1 MKIAIC
7 SDSHDNI
14 VNITTFLS
22 YCRKNKI
29 KIILHCGDWCATSV
43 LRFFREKFKGE
54 IYGVYGNVHADHET
68 MQKFAKDNDIKLKS
82 DEQLLNLRS
91 VSVHHE
97 SQQSKR
103 VHPAQLRGSNDATKI
118 VTIITHYPDNAKKL
132 AETGKYQI
140 VFYGHNHKPWMEKIN
155 ETYMINPGTLAG
167 MFQRASFAVYD
178 TETKKLELKIVDQI
192 K

>member
-7 SDSHDNI
+7 SDSHDNL
-14 VNITTFLS
+14 VNITKFLS

-29 KIILHCGDWCATSV
+29 AKILHCGDWCAPSV
-43 LRFFREKFKGE
+43 LKFFREKFKGE
-54 IYGVYGNVHADHET
+54 IYGVYGNVHADDET

-82 DEQLLNLRS
+82 EELILNLRS
-91 VSVHHE
+91 VSVHQE
-97 SQQSKR
+97 SQQNKR
-103 VHPAQLRGSNDATKI
+103 VQNDTTKI
-118 VTIITHYPDNAKKL
+118 ITIITHYPDNAKRL